1 MIRPKWILALAALS
15 VCSFLAPTAQAE
27 KKLAVVA
34 TIPDLADLARQI
46 GGDRVDVL
54 SLAKG
59 TENVHRV
66 ALRPSGLVAVGRAEL
81 FLQVGLSL
89 EHAFVPGLLEAARN
103 SRLEP
108 GKPGLVT
115 VSDGFEALDVP
126 ADVSRSDAADVHP
139 MGNPHMNLSPAAGR
153 HMAGRVLA
161 GLIGVDPEGKDVY
174 TANHRRYLEA
184 LTEAEARWAKLGER
198 LKAKKIVVYHREF
211 SYFAAAYGMEVVG
224 EVEPKPGVPPTPSHL
239 AGLVKV
245 IQEHDVCAVLTAGW
259 SNDRNVRFLGERTDA
274 VALELPTMVGGNK
287 RATSWIALMDE
298 WHERLA
304 DVLDPV
310 SKDG

>member
-15 VCSFLAPTAQAE
+15 VCSFLAPAVQAE

-115 VSDGFEALDVP
+115 VSDGFEALEVP

-139 MGNPHMNLSPAAGR
+139 LGNPHMNLSPAAGR

-161 GLIGVDPEGKDVY
+161 GLIGVDPDGKDVY

-184 LTEAEARWAKLGER
+184 LSEAEARWAKLGER
-198 LKAKKIVVYHREF
+198 LQGKKIVVYHREF
-211 SYFAAAYGMEVVG
+211 SYFANAYEMQVVG
-224 EVEPKPGVPPTPSHL
+224 ELEPKPGVPPTPSHL

-245 IQEHDVCAVLTAGW
+245 IQEQGVRGVVTAGW
-259 SNDRNVRFLGERTDA
+259 SNDRNVRFLGERTEA
-274 VALELPTMVGGNK
+274 VVLEIPTMVGGSK

-298 WHERLA
+298 LHERLA

-310 SKDG
+310 VKGG

>member
-1 MIRPKWILALAALS
+1 MPMTRHILLFLLALTVFA
-15 VCSFLAPTAQAE
+15 APTARAE
-27 KKLAVVA
+27 EKIEVVA
-34 TIPDLADLARQI
+34 TIADLADLARQI

-103 SRLEP
+103 PRLQP
-108 GKPGLVT
+108 GKPGFVT
-115 VSDGFEALDVP
+115 VSDGFTALEVP
-126 ADVSRSDAADVHP
+126 GDVSRSDAADVHP

-161 GLIGVDPEGKDVY
+161 GLVAVDPEGRETY
-174 TANHRRYLEA
+174 EANHRRYLEA

-198 LKAKKIVVYHREF
+198 LRGKKIVVYHREF

-224 EVEPKPGVPPTPSHL
+224 EVEPKPGIPPTPSHL

-245 IQEHDVCAVLTAGW
+245 IQEHDVRAVLTAGW

-274 VALELPTMVGGNK
+274 VALELPTMVGGTK
-287 RATSWIALMDE
+287 RSGSWIALMDE
-298 WHERLA
+298 LHERLA

>member
-115 VSDGFEALDVP
+115 VSDGFEALEVP

-161 GLIGVDPEGKDVY
+161 GLIGVDPEGKDIY
-174 TANHRRYLEA
+174 AANHRRYLEA

-224 EVEPKPGVPPTPSHL
+224 EVEPQPGVPPTPSHL
-239 AGLVKV
+239 AGLVKA
-245 IQEHDVCAVLTAGW
+245 IQEHDVRAVVTASW

-274 VALELPTMVGGNK
+274 VALELPTMVGGTK
-287 RATSWIALMDE
+287 RSGSWIALMDE
-298 WHERLA
+298 LHERLA